1 MSIFNNQSPTTRSH
15 SQNPFAL
22 WQKEMGQLL
31 DRFGR
36 DLGGGAGTD
45 FGFEN
50 VTPKVEVTEK
60 DKKYIVRAE
69 IPGMKESDIN
79 VTLRDNNLILEG
91 ERKSETEKEEGGYY
105 RSEFSYGSFYRAIPL
120 DEEVNANTVK
130 ASYKDGILNVDL
142 DKLET
147 TTHKTKKIPI
157 MKS

>member
-1 MSIFNNQSPTTRSH
+1 MSIFNNQSLTTRSQT
-15 SQNPFAL
+15 QNPFAL
-22 WQKEMGQLL
+22 WQKEMSHLL

-36 DLGGGAGTD
+36 DLGTGTTD

-69 IPGMKESDIN
+69 IPGIKESDIN

-91 ERKSETEKEEGGYY
+91 ERKSETEKDEGGFY
-105 RSEFSYGSFYRAIPL
+105 RSEFTYGSFYRAIPL
-120 DEEVNANTVK
+120 DEDVNANTVK
-130 ASYKDGILNVDL
+130 AAYKDGILTVDL
-142 DKLET
+142 EKLET
-147 TTHKTKKIPI
+147 TAHKTKKIPI